1 MLHIIT
7 ITYIHFVFKA
17 TNCMIVLI
25 IRHCT
30 ILGIPWYP
38 ITGSYQAQS
47 TWPLGLIDTISH
59 ALLTFSNL

>member
-1 MLHIIT
+1 
-7 ITYIHFVFKA
+7 
-17 TNCMIVLI
+17 MIVLI

-38 ITGSYQAQS
+38 ITGSYQAQN
-47 TWPLGLIDTISH
+47 TWSLDLIDTISH